1 MRMKSCLLPA
11 LVLCIGTVACSKI
24 DARVQIREGNELY
37 AAEKYKEALVSYEKA
52 RKVDG
57 NSFPELDRMIGYC
70 YLGQYNP
77 DAKTPQNEK
86 LVDNAIEELKRY
98 LRKKPDDTTAREA
111 LINLFLNSNRNQ
123 QAIDF
128 FREYLQNHPNDL
140 DAVRSIA
147 TLYAKAGDFAQ
158 SLNWYKKITLLDS
171 ANPEAFYIYGV
182 VLYEKVSKN
191 PPADRNQT
199 LAFIEEGKQA
209 LLRAIALKP
218 NYFEANVYMN
228 LLFREQAKLFAD
240 DPAAQQELYMKA
252 DQFRNRAIE
261 INKAKKKG

>member
-1 MRMKSCLLPA
+1 MKSCLLPA
-11 LVLCIGTVACSKI
+11 LVLCISTVACSKI
-24 DARVQIREGNELY
+24 DARVEIREANELY
-37 AAEKYKEALVSYEKA
+37 TGEKYQQAIAHYEKA

-57 NSFPELDRMIGYC
+57 TSFPELDRMIGYC
-70 YLGQYNP
+70 YLGLYNP
-77 DAKTPQNEK
+77 DTKTPQNEK
-86 LVDNAIEELKRY
+86 YADHAVEELKRY
-98 LRKKPDDTTAREA
+98 LRRKPEDTTAREA

-128 FREYLQNHPNDL
+128 FRDYLQTHPNDL
-140 DAVRSIA
+140 DAVKSIA

-171 ANPEAFYIYGV
+171 SNPEAFYIYGV

-191 PPADRNQT
+191 PPVDRNET

-209 LLRAIALKP
+209 LLRAVALKP

-240 DPAAQQELYMKA
+240 NPEAQQQLYAKA
-252 DQFRNRAIE
+252 DEFRNRAIE
-261 INKAKKKG
+261 INKAKKKS